1 MSKGW
6 LEKFK
11 TCFHL
16 RCFEL
21 HGEAAYADMHGVGF
35 ALQILPC
42 ILKEYDAKVS
52 CQIDA
57 DASWNGRFTP
67 LVH

>member
-1 MSKGW
+1 
-6 LEKFK
+6 
-11 TCFHL
+11 
-16 RCFEL
+16 
-21 HGEAAYADMHGVGF
+21 MHGVGF

-52 CQIDA
+52 CQINA